1 MGRPKGAL
9 NKRTRAALSAV
20 AEGKLGAG
28 AEKTLCDL
36 LRLAQDQSAEISVR
50 MRAAEILLPYCKPR
64 LAAIEQTT
72 IEPRD
77 QLDPAE
83 VEAKLVAQF
92 SARTESLERLI
103 SLAITTMPEL
113 RSRLLA
119 LLQETPAVQ
128 QSGNVIPLT
137 H

>member
-1 MGRPKGAL
+1 MARPKGAL
-9 NKRTRAALSAV
+9 NKRTRAALSAA

-28 AEKTLCDL
+28 AEKALMDL
-36 LRLAQDQSAEISVR
+36 LKIAQDPEKDLAVR

-77 QLDPAE
+77 QMDPAQLM
-83 VEAKLVAQF
+83 AKLVTTFAEKPDF
-92 SARTESLERLI
+92 LERIVVDAVAKL
-103 SLAITTMPEL
+103 PEL
-113 RSRLLA
+113 RGRLLSV
-119 LLQETPAVQ
+119 LQPGT
-128 QSGNVIPLT
+128 L